1 MELISDKTQ
10 LKQIA
15 LNDRSD
21 TNILESGQKEFSV
34 IQKMIYLR
42 SWNNYL
48 DASGQIVETFKK
60 DSDYS
65 FCGENSR
72 VILVNTMSYFNL

>member
-1 MELISDKTQ
+1 MSTFIVKAFLILLLFIPDSH
-10 LKQIA
+10 IA

-34 IQKMIYLR
+34 FQKMIYLR

-48 DASGQIVETFKK
+48 DASG
-60 DSDYS
+60 
-65 FCGENSR
+65 
-72 VILVNTMSYFNL
+72 